1 MEFNTG
7 ALVHDTGSELEN
19 VLPWNLYTATTSALV
34 SNLLKYRISA
44 NIPFHVLKVGPEILP
59 AYVNVPITLTVYVLA
74 VTVFENA
81 LDFASCPFFHIDAP
95 VFDIVKHV

>member
-1 MEFNTG
+1 MQ
-7 ALVHDTGSELEN
+7 DTGSELEN

-44 NIPFHVLKVGPEILP
+44 NIPFHVLKIGPVTPE
-59 AYVNVPITLTVYVLA
+59 YVNVPITPTVYVLA